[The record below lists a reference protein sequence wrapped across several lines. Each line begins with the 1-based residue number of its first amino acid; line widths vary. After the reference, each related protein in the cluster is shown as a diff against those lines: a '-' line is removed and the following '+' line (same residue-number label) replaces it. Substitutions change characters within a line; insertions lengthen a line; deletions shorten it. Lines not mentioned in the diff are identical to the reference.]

1 MKPGD
6 LVKDKHTD
14 DLALIL
20 SFKELDFGEESDQ
33 YPVFVWLDTFEVDS
47 CFVDRLELVSEGQY
61 PCP

>member
-6 LVKDKHTD
+6 IVKDKNTD

-20 SFKELDFGEESDQ
+20 SFKELDFGEESDK

-47 CFVDRLELVSEGQY
+47 CFVDRLEKK
-61 PCP
+61 